1 GFVRPQHREI
11 AAGLAPGDRE
21 VLAHREAA
29 KDAAPLRDQ
38 RDAERRDGLGCVAG
52 HPAAVDGDRA
62 VPGWKQADGHVHRRG
77 LAGAV
82 ASEQTEEASL
92 AEAQRHAVEH
102 VAVAVECIDLL
113 EREGVV
119 RQGAYYTVTGG
130 RIGACSART
139 RTGG

>member
-1 GFVRPQHREI
+1 
-11 AAGLAPGDRE
+11 GLAPGHRE
-21 VLAHREAA
+21 VLAHGEAA

-38 RDAERRDGLGCVAG
+38 RDAERRDGLGRIAG

-62 VPGWKQADGHVHRRG
+62 MPGRKQADRHVHRRG
-77 LAGAV
+77 LAGAL
-82 ASEQTEEASL
+82 ASERTEEA
-92 AEAQRHAVEH
+92 APPQAQRPAVEH
-102 VAVAVECIDLL
+102 VAGAVECIDLL